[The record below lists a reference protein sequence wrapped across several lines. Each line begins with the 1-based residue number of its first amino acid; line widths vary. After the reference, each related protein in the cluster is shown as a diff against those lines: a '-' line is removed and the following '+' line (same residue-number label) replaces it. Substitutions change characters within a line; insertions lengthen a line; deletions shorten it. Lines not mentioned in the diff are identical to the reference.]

1 MIRRPPRSTSPD
13 PLFPSTT
20 LFRSFQIVR
29 WSEQALAAGLTLAAR
44 DGAKR
49 VEPPGDGR
57 EKALLRLHIGGA
69 RTEERRLS
77 LVGPVGAAHALDGG
91 VGFPARPPDI
101 VHAHD
106 RKSVGKGQR
115 VAGWF
120 DLGGPRVLKTQK
132 NTPA

>member
-20 LFRSFQIVR
+20 LFRAFQIVL

-57 EKALLRLHIGGA
+57 EKALPRLHIGGD
-69 RTEERRLS
+69 RTEERRLRM
-77 LVGPVGAAHALDGG
+77 VGPVGEAYATYGG
-91 VGFPARPPDI
+91 VGFPAWLQEQVVAQPP
-101 VHAHD
+101 ATT
-106 RKSVGKGQR
+106 GE
-115 VAGWF
+115 
-120 DLGGPRVLKTQK
+120 LGLIAAARIR
-132 NTPA
+132 

>member
-57 EKALLRLHIGGA
+57 EKALLRLHIGGD
-69 RTEERRLS
+69 RTEERRLR
-77 LVGPVGAAHALDGG
+77 LVGPVGARSEEHTSELQSLMRISYAVFCLKKKTIPIFT
-91 VGFPARPPDI
+91 VIIP
-101 VHAHD
+101 
-106 RKSVGKGQR
+106 
-115 VAGWF
+115 VA
-120 DLGGPRVLKTQK
+120 
-132 NTPA
+132 